1 MKCTKDKKTYPVS
14 WICLKLWHLKGD
26 LWSLSKRPKI
36 IHDKGNSIYW
46 TRKIMISG
54 VKHVRVRGG
63 GLAVYYFT
71 KGLIFFLLLLFKGS
85 VNTDP
90 TVGNISLS
98 LWWLLIRIDP
108 FLLIS
113 GVSTLRDWSVKRL
126 WQLKGGFSEK
136 DKIVPFV
143 EKCSLDITT

>member
-1 MKCTKDKKTYPVS
+1 
-14 WICLKLWHLKGD
+14 
-26 LWSLSKRPKI
+26 
-36 IHDKGNSIYW
+36 
-46 TRKIMISG
+46 MISG

-113 GVSTLRDWSVKRL
+113 GVSTLRD
-126 WQLKGGFSEK
+126 
-136 DKIVPFV
+136 
-143 EKCSLDITT
+143 